1 MGPGG
6 RSLAAE
12 AVRRPLLI
20 RLALYLVVAGGILM
34 AVQFLGSCFVAGTY
48 HDSTLI
54 WGFLAGLLGC
64 MFLVQVAAKNAATV
78 QWRGR
83 PDALKVAGGIVGL
96 LAGMWAFS
104 VASPD
109 RFNWPMY
116 RAAMKSDLRRLVTAE
131 SLYYAGH
138 GAYTRDLFALDTPF
152 QLTTDVQVLVTH
164 DGTEWRA
171 HAAHVRGLPGPHRR
185 FRDGERPQMHRV
197 AIVRLRPSCPSD
209 GDFN

>member
-1 MGPGG
+1 MVPFSLDPPLMGAPKVPPAAWALAGPAVEAPWTGPVPRAPTAPAPLQVVAGRYSLERELGHCGMGDRLSHPGG
-6 RSLAAE
+6 RPRPPRRDQNAPARFGRPALATR
-12 AVRRPLLI
+12 AVPARGPH
-20 RLALYLVVAGGILM
+20 G
-34 AVQFLGSCFVAGTY
+34 
-48 HDSTLI
+48 
-54 WGFLAGLLGC
+54 
-64 MFLVQVAAKNAATV
+64 VAAVK
-78 QWRGR
+78 WRGR

-152 QLTTDVQVLVTH
+152 QLTTD
-164 DGTEWRA
+164 
-171 HAAHVRGLPGPHRR
+171 
-185 FRDGERPQMHRV
+185 
-197 AIVRLRPSCPSD
+197 
-209 GDFN
+209 